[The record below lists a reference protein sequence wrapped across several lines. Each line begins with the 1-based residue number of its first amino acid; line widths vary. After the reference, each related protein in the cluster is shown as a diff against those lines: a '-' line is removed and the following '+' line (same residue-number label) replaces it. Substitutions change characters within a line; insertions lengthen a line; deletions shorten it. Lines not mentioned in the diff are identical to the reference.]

1 MNQAII
7 SYHQDEE
14 NDWVARL
21 TCGHAQHVR
30 HNPPFMNRPWVI
42 SVSGRHKMLGYSLPC
57 MKCDLGLEKDD

>member
-14 NDWVARL
+14 KHWVARL
-21 TCGHAQHVR
+21 TCGHVQHVR

-42 SVSGRHKMLGYSLPC
+42 SISGRNKMLGYKLSC
-57 MKCDLGLEKDD
+57 KKCDLGLEKDD